1 MYSAMLIELPLIKTI
16 VLIHFFLNHLLEEEN
31 VNDFLALSNSKV
43 ILLHNNS
50 VQLSRSNYMCIFNL
64 AVEDSLRA
72 IAH

>member
-16 VLIHFFLNHLLEEEN
+16 VLIHLLEEEN

-50 VQLSRSNYMCIFNL
+50 VQLSRSNYVSIFNL

-72 IAH
+72 KAH

>member
-16 VLIHFFLNHLLEEEN
+16 VLIHLLEEEN
-31 VNDFLALSNSKV
+31 VNDFLAVSNSKV

-72 IAH
+72 KAH

>member
-16 VLIHFFLNHLLEEEN
+16 VLIHLLEEED

-72 IAH
+72 KAH

>member
-1 MYSAMLIELPLIKTI
+1 MYSAMLIALPLIKTI
-16 VLIHFFLNHLLEEEN
+16 VLIHLLEEEN

>member
-16 VLIHFFLNHLLEEEN
+16 VLIHLLEEEN
-31 VNDFLALSNSKV
+31 VNDFLAFSNSKV

>member
-16 VLIHFFLNHLLEEEN
+16 VLIHLLEEEN

-50 VQLSRSNYMCIFNL
+50 VHLSRSNYMCIFNL

-72 IAH
+72 KAH

>member
-16 VLIHFFLNHLLEEEN
+16 VLIHLLEEEN
-31 VNDFLALSNSKV
+31 VNDFLAFSNSKV

-64 AVEDSLRA
+64 AVEDRLRA

>member
-1 MYSAMLIELPLIKTI
+1 MYSGMLIELPLIKTI
-16 VLIHFFLNHLLEEEN
+16 VLIHLLEEEN

>member
-16 VLIHFFLNHLLEEEN
+16 VLIHLLEEEN
-31 VNDFLALSNSKV
+31 VNYFLALSNSKV

-72 IAH
+72 KAH

>member
-16 VLIHFFLNHLLEEEN
+16 VLIHILEEEN
-31 VNDFLALSNSKV
+31 VNDFLAIALSNSKV

>member
-1 MYSAMLIELPLIKTI
+1 MYFGMLIELPLIKTI
-16 VLIHFFLNHLLEEEN
+16 VLIHLLEEEN

>member
-1 MYSAMLIELPLIKTI
+1 MYSAMLIKLPLIKTI
-16 VLIHFFLNHLLEEEN
+16 VLIHLLKEEN

>member
-16 VLIHFFLNHLLEEEN
+16 VLIHLLKEEN

>member
-1 MYSAMLIELPLIKTI
+1 MYSAMLVELPLIKTI
-16 VLIHFFLNHLLEEEN
+16 VLIHLLEEEN

>member
-1 MYSAMLIELPLIKTI
+1 MYSAMLIKLPLIKTI
-16 VLIHFFLNHLLEEEN
+16 VLIHLLEEEN

-50 VQLSRSNYMCIFNL
+50 VQLSRSNYKCIFNL

>member
-16 VLIHFFLNHLLEEEN
+16 VLIHLSEEEN

>member
-1 MYSAMLIELPLIKTI
+1 MYSAMLIELPLLKTI
-16 VLIHFFLNHLLEEEN
+16 VLIHLLEEEN

-50 VQLSRSNYMCIFNL
+50 VQLSRSNYMSIFNL

>member
-16 VLIHFFLNHLLEEEN
+16 VLIHLLEEEN

-64 AVEDSLRA
+64 AVEESLRA

>member
-1 MYSAMLIELPLIKTI
+1 MYSAMLIKLPLIKTI
-16 VLIHFFLNHLLEEEN
+16 VLIHLLEEEN

-72 IAH
+72 KAH

>member
-16 VLIHFFLNHLLEEEN
+16 VLIHLLEEEN
-31 VNDFLALSNSKV
+31 VNDFIALSNSKV

-64 AVEDSLRA
+64 AVEDSWRA
-72 IAH
+72 KAH

>member
-1 MYSAMLIELPLIKTI
+1 MYSAMLIELQLIKTI
-16 VLIHFFLNHLLEEEN
+16 VLIHLLEEEN
-31 VNDFLALSNSKV
+31 VNDFLAFSNSKV

>member
-16 VLIHFFLNHLLEEEN
+16 VLIHLLEDEN

>member
-16 VLIHFFLNHLLEEEN
+16 VLIHLLKEEN

-72 IAH
+72 KAH

>member
-1 MYSAMLIELPLIKTI
+1 MYSAMLIELPLIKTVVFI
-16 VLIHFFLNHLLEEEN
+16 HLLEEEN

-72 IAH
+72 KAH

>member
-16 VLIHFFLNHLLEEEN
+16 VLIHILEEEN

>member
-1 MYSAMLIELPLIKTI
+1 MYSAMSIELPLIKTI
-16 VLIHFFLNHLLEEEN
+16 VLIHLLEEEN

-72 IAH
+72 KAH

>member
-16 VLIHFFLNHLLEEEN
+16 VLIHLLEEED

>member
-16 VLIHFFLNHLLEEEN
+16 VLIHILEEEN

-64 AVEDSLRA
+64 AGEESLRA

>member
-16 VLIHFFLNHLLEEEN
+16 VLIHLLVEEN

-64 AVEDSLRA
+64 AVDDSLRA
-72 IAH
+72 KAH

>member
-1 MYSAMLIELPLIKTI
+1 MYSAMLIKLPLIKTI
-16 VLIHFFLNHLLEEEN
+16 VLIHLLEEEN

-64 AVEDSLRA
+64 AGEESLRA

>member
-1 MYSAMLIELPLIKTI
+1 MYSAMLVELPLIKTI
-16 VLIHFFLNHLLEEEN
+16 VLIHLLEEEN

-72 IAH
+72 KAH

>member
-16 VLIHFFLNHLLEEEN
+16 VFIHLLEEEN

-50 VQLSRSNYMCIFNL
+50 VQLSRSNYMSIFNL

>member
-1 MYSAMLIELPLIKTI
+1 MYSAMLIKLPLIKTI
-16 VLIHFFLNHLLEEEN
+16 VLIHLLEEEN

-50 VQLSRSNYMCIFNL
+50 VQLSRSNYMCICNL

-72 IAH
+72 KAH

>member
-1 MYSAMLIELPLIKTI
+1 MYSAMLIKLPLIKTN
-16 VLIHFFLNHLLEEEN
+16 VLIHLLEEEN

>member
-16 VLIHFFLNHLLEEEN
+16 VLIHLLEEEN

-50 VQLSRSNYMCIFNL
+50 V
-64 AVEDSLRA
+64 
-72 IAH
+72 

>member
-16 VLIHFFLNHLLEEEN
+16 VLIHLLEEEN

-72 IAH
+72 KAH

>member
-16 VLIHFFLNHLLEEEN
+16 VLIHLLEEEN

-50 VQLSRSNYMCIFNL
+50 VQLSRSNYMCIFHL

>member
-16 VLIHFFLNHLLEEEN
+16 VLIHLLEEEN
-31 VNDFLALSNSKV
+31 VNDFLALSNLKV

>member
-1 MYSAMLIELPLIKTI
+1 MYSAMLIALPLIKTI
-16 VLIHFFLNHLLEEEN
+16 VLIHLLEEEN

-64 AVEDSLRA
+64 AGEESLRA